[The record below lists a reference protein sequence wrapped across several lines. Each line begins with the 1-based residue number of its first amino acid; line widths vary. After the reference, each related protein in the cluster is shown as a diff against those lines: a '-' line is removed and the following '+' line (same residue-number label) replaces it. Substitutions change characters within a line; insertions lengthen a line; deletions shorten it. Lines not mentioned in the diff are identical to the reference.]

1 MKFLIELKMKGR
13 PLVKISSSDNDF
25 SWYEN
30 MISNQHKIIELHK
43 KINKIDNITI
53 KTLEHCV
60 KVLEKINTDNNN
72 KVFVFRPLNLFKRKK
87 NVGN

>member
-1 MKFLIELKMKGR
+1 MKGR

-25 SWYEN
+25 TWYERT
-30 MISNQHKIIELHK
+30 ISNQYKIIELHK
-43 KINKIDNITI
+43 KINKIDNVTI

-60 KVLEKINTDNNN
+60 KVLEKINDNNNN